1 MDADTV
7 AALMG
12 ALFNSS
18 LVIMIVATMFA
29 AGLATTFAA
38 LGAVFKN
45 VWLLVLVLITA
56 LVLRPLVG
64 WGLAEVFGL
73 ATAGYIVMLLMAACP
88 GAPLGVKFVMTA
100 GGDLTVAAS
109 LQVLLAV
116 IGSITFPIVANFMIG
131 TAGLGEDIS
140 LPVAELIKTVAFLQ
154 IVPFVVGLLVRHWTP
169 QHAMDWRPP
178 VQQVANYTLLIV
190 IVLALLGSW
199 RFIIDLIGDRVLLAQ
214 ALFVIIVI
222 ALGWFLSRGDS
233 SVRKA
238 TALVEPGSNSGPVF
252 AAIAIAFNNDPE
264 ILGIAVALV
273 FVQIILGTVIAS
285 YMGKD
290 QAAPEEAGDEAP
302 ADAAPA
308 EAAPA

>member
-1 MDADTV
+1 MDV
-7 AALMG
+7 QALMG
-12 ALFNSS
+12 GLFNAS

-29 AGLATTFAA
+29 AGLVTTFAA

-45 VWLLVLVLITA
+45 IWLLVLTLLVA
-56 LVLRPLVG
+56 FVLRPLVG

-73 ATAGYIVMLLMAACP
+73 ATAGYIVMLLLAACP

-169 QHAMDWRPP
+169 EHAMDWRPP

-190 IVLALLGSW
+190 IALALLGSW
-199 RFIIDLIGDRVLLAQ
+199 RTIIDLIGDRVLLAQ

-222 ALGWFLSRGDS
+222 ALGWFLSTGGRS
-233 SVRKA
+233 IRKA